1 MNKII
6 LIVIVLAVLAAAIV
20 YWQYFYKPQ
29 EKGFTP
35 TLPEMDS
42 GVGSA
47 AKGVD
52 VGAVNPVENMPSTN
66 PMDKV
71 ANPFEGGYANPFGE

>member
-6 LIVIVLAVLAAAIV
+6 VIIVVLVVLAAAIV
-20 YWQYFYKPQ
+20 CWQYFYKPQ

-35 TLPEMDS
+35 SMPEA
-42 GVGSA
+42 GGGA
-47 AKGVD
+47 APEAID

-71 ANPFEGGYANPFGE
+71 ANPFEGGYSNPFGE